1 MAQTA
6 LLLKS
11 LKQCLKQ
18 HHLTY
23 ADVAKQ
29 LNLSEASIKRIFS
42 EENISLQRLDQI
54 CNMMN
59 MEITDLSKVAEQAL
73 EEIKELSEEQEAEF
87 VKQPKLLF
95 MAYMLLNDIN
105 FDTIIA
111 HYNIDKHEGIQLLA
125 HLDRIKFITLL
136 PDNKVKLLASRQFKW
151 QKNGAIEKLFNG
163 QIKKEFFQ
171 SKFSNTNDCI
181 QFGAAMVS
189 RKTLLQMHK
198 KIEKLNA
205 EFNDLAKQ
213 DGNLPFNERFG
224 CAVVSAIKPWEFSLF
239 SEFNK

>member
-1 MAQTA
+1 MAQTT
-6 LLLKS
+6 LLLQS

-42 EENISLQRLDQI
+42 EENISLQRLDRI
-54 CNMMN
+54 CELMN
-59 MEITDLSKVAEQAL
+59 MEITDLSKYAETSLQQ
-73 EEIKELSEEQEAEF
+73 IQELSEEQEIEF

-95 MAYMLLNDIN
+95 MAYMLLNDMD
-105 FDTIIA
+105 FETIIT

-125 HLDRIKFITLL
+125 HLDRIKFIILL
-136 PDNKVKLLASRQFKW
+136 PENKIKMLTSRQFKW
-151 QKNGAIEKLFNG
+151 RKNGPIEKLFNE
-163 QIKKEFFQ
+163 QIQKEFFQ
-171 SKFSNTNDCI
+171 SKFSNTNECI

-189 RKTLLQMHK
+189 QKTLLQMHK

-205 EFNDLAKQ
+205 DFNDLAKQ
-213 DGNLPFNERFG
+213 DGNLPFKEKFG
-224 CAVVSAIKPWEFSLF
+224 CAMVSAIKPWEFSLF
-239 SEFNK
+239 KQFRN